1 MIKQAVHEAELIHGM
16 QRELQSYD
24 KKQGMDSL
32 VKAAEY
38 LHSVIEILE
47 EAGLT
52 AQADQVLT
60 ILAKI
65 AIDEHDAKQKSH
77 KPPAKKTDPHTHG
90 LTPEK
95 MVENLK
101 HHGIVFNLSN
111 DGKSDKL
118 LNNDLAVDDNDLE
131 VEEPTTSEKDFE
143 DESDSGVLIRPV

>member
-1 MIKQAVHEAELIHGM
+1 MIKQAVHEDELIYGM
-16 QRELQSYD
+16 QREMHSHS
-24 KKQGMDSL
+24 KKEGMENL
-32 VKAAEY
+32 VKAADY
-38 LHSVIEILE
+38 LQSAIEIFE

-65 AIDEHDAKQKSH
+65 VVDEHEAKQKSH
-77 KPPAKKTDPHTHG
+77 KAPAKKTDPHTHG

-101 HHGIVFNLSN
+101 HHGIVFNLSD

-118 LNNDLAVDDNDLE
+118 LNNDLAVDENDLE
-131 VEEPTTSEKDFE
+131 VEDPTTVEKDFE
-143 DESDSGVLIRPV
+143 DES